1 MQSSTLDRYIP
12 KASLRSVLELLK
24 RYKVQL
30 KIVNSR
36 QSKHGDYRTLA
47 NGEHVIT
54 INNSLNHYQFLITL
68 IHEIA
73 HLIAFET
80 YGRSIKPHGQEWK
93 YVFQKLMLPLINPK
107 IFPQQLLPVLAHHFK
122 NPKASSDTDAR
133 LAIALKAFDKDRHQ
147 PGEIEQFNSVKSYIF
162 ELPIGSIFRTANG
175 TLFKKGERLRKR
187 YKCREIET
195 NREYVFQPNAE
206 VELIKS

>member
-1 MQSSTLDRYIP
+1 MRATLKNYIP
-12 KASLRSVLELLK
+12 QAALTSVMQLIEL
-24 RYKVQL
+24 YQVHL
-30 KIVNSR
+30 KIVNDR
-36 QSKHGDYRTLA
+36 QSKHGDFRTLSS
-47 NGEHVIT
+47 GKHVIT
-54 INNSLNHYQFLITL
+54 INHSLNKYRFLITL

-73 HLIAFET
+73 HLVAFET
-80 YGRSIKPHGQEWK
+80 YGRSIKPHGREWK

-133 LAIALKAFDKDRHQ
+133 LAIALKAFDEDRHR
-147 PGEIEQFNSVKSYIF
+147 PGEMQQFNSVKSYIF